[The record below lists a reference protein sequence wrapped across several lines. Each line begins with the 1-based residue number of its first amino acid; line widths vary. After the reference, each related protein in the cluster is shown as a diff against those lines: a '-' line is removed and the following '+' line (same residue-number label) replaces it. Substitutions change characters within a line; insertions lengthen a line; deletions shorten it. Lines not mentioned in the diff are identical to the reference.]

1 MLLTDQHRMK
11 HAVNAINPECSKP
24 LTPVSPLSRQMLLD
38 DQLMKV
44 QAMNASP
51 FVKAFKAETVAWEH
65 TLVSLQVREGGG
77 YEMRCPCRW
86 RRGHQRGC
94 ERGCRGV
101 RVGGGLSF
109 PNLHPPPPLTGSAG
123 CMGGLS
129 GHMDVFGAHFQQ
141 PRHREANARGGQQ
154 VRTGVCVGGGVGGG
168 GGGEEGC
175 W

>member
-1 MLLTDQHRMK
+1 
-11 HAVNAINPECSKP
+11 
-24 LTPVSPLSRQMLLD
+24 MLLD

-109 PNLHPPPPLTGSAG
+109 PNLHPPPPSQDLLDAWVACQGTWMYLEPIFSSPDIVKQMPEEGSKFAQA
-123 CMGGLS
+123 C
-129 GHMDVFGAHFQQ
+129 
-141 PRHREANARGGQQ
+141 
-154 VRTGVCVGGGVGGG
+154 VCVG